1 MLATPRGP
9 AFSPFAGAL
18 TFFNDPAVPPTFLD
32 SPMAPDPVA
41 PAATNELRL
50 KDLRAT
56 EDGVTLIARVVSAT
70 RREIRRKSDGG
81 RRTLLSGLLSDGTA
95 SVRFTWWD
103 PPPEGV
109 DRGTVLRVANAKVRE
124 FRGRLEVT
132 FDWRSRVEEGSPLE
146 LPSVTASELPR
157 QSLASLKPRDEG
169 FSLEARVVRVGEKN
183 VTVGDERRVVHE
195 GVLGDGSGTIAFSS
209 WTDFRLRTGE
219 ALRIAGGYVGSF
231 RGRAQLVLDE
241 RAQVER
247 IPGSALP
254 SAVEFSNSPPRS
266 LAEVEASGGGVDVC
280 VEGVVVGLSP
290 PSGLV
295 YRCPTCRRLTQQGLC
310 RLHGRVEGEPDL
322 RARLVID
329 DGTGSATVQAGR
341 ADAESLGG
349 FTLEEWL
356 QKLRSQPDASRIEE
370 TLFER
375 TFGERLRVR
384 GDASRDD
391 FGVSLYPS
399 KIERIEP
406 TPLGSVAILERRL
419 AELLP

>member
-1 MLATPRGP
+1 MTPDE
-9 AFSPFAGAL
+9 
-18 TFFNDPAVPPTFLD
+18 T
-32 SPMAPDPVA
+32 A
-41 PAATNELRL
+41 PAATNEVRL

-56 EDGVTLIARVVSAT
+56 PDGVAIIARVVSAT
-70 RREIRRKSDGG
+70 RREIQRKSDGG

-103 PPPEGV
+103 PPPEGIE
-109 DRGTVLRVANAKVRE
+109 RGTVVRAANAKIRE
-124 FRGRLEVT
+124 FRGHLEVT

-146 LPSVTASELPR
+146 LPSVTAAELPKHA
-157 QSLASLKPRDEG
+157 LASLAPRDEG
-169 FSLEARVVRVGEKN
+169 FSIEARVVRVGEKN
-183 VTVGDERRVVHE
+183 VTVGEERRVVHE
-195 GVLGDGSGTIAFSS
+195 GVLGDESGTIAFSS
-209 WTDFRLRTGE
+209 WTDFRLRDGE

-231 RGRAQLVLDE
+231 RGRPQLVLDE

-247 IPGSALP
+247 IPGTTLP
-254 SAVEFSNSPPRS
+254 SAERFSNSPARPI
-266 LAEVEASGGGVDVC
+266 AEVEASGGGVDVF

-322 RARLVID
+322 RARLVLD
-329 DGTGSATVQAGR
+329 DGTGGATIQAGR

-356 QKLRSQPDASRIEE
+356 QRLRVQPDASQVEE
-370 TLFER
+370 ALFER

-391 FGVSLYPS
+391 FGVSLYPT
-399 KIERIEP
+399 KIERLAASPAP
-406 TPLGSVAILERRL
+406 TTGDLVRRL
-419 AELLP
+419 AELFP